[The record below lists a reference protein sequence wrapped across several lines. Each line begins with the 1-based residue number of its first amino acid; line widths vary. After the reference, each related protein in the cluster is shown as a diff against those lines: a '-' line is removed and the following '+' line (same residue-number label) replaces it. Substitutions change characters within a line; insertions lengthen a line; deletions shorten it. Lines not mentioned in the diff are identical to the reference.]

1 MRGLY
6 LLFILLFL
14 ANTAYASKTV
24 EREGLSDSQLLE
36 VLVQGTDRDADPQAG
51 VATLYASRFIGR
63 RTTSGERYHPEKL
76 TAAHALL
83 PLGTLVTVE
92 NLATGQKVP
101 VLINDRCRKRS
112 FQLIDLSRFA
122 AQQIGLNGMGA
133 LKVRIVPIE
142 KKHPLDELLAEAKE

>member
-1 MRGLY
+1 LRGLH

-36 VLVQGTDRDADPQAG
+36 VLVQGTDRDADPQAS